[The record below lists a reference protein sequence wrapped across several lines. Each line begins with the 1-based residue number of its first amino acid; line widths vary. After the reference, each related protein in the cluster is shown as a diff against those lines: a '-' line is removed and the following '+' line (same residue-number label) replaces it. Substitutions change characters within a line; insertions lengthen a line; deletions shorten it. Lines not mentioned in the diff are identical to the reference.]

1 MTSERIDSNDSNR
14 FSKFPRFE
22 IELRR
27 SVCLLRAREI
37 IGDCFAAKTARFRE
51 SGEAMESQTQGKTQ
65 RPAENL
71 KSRVSFRHVSS
82 VRFHGSRLSV
92 VPMSLRLRACARDA
106 TAEWLTSKTT
116 PPRRVPSGR
125 RASPP
130 PPGAASAAPPRA
142 RCARHQSTKNLPSL
156 FPHFLRE
163 IPIASVGDDALVTR
177 ATLTIPPLLSPRY
190 ARSRRTSISSTSS
203 PRAAPPRPRPPRS
216 TLPTTPRIPAS
227 KGPTRPRTP
236 PPDPLRAARRRRARA
251 RPPPTPRLPRAGAMR
266 TPPRPRPSSRRRR
279 RRPRRRRRRRPPRAR
294 PRRSRFDSARP
305 TTSSCASPAM
315 RARAPSGATPRDRPD
330 RRAACLVVD
339 FRDRAAPRASTRR
352 APRLESPLT
361 TISLSPFSRSRAIMH
376 RRGFR
381 LPIAQV
387 QGSVQ
392 LGALHPR
399 GRAGNA
405 RDASQRDPGVRLGHV
420 RLPPGT
426 SHVRSSRASRPD
438 ATCFFFRC
446 FSRTARPLV
455 VASVC
460 QLENVETGSGTRSSG
475 ASARGRGSARSI
487 ALDRSRARHPDGP
500 DSRISAFSHARG
512 APRSTARR
520 R

>member
-1 MTSERIDSNDSNR
+1 ML
-14 FSKFPRFE
+14 F
-22 IELRR
+22 R
-27 SVCLLRAREI
+27 S
-37 IGDCFAAKTARFRE
+37 
-51 SGEAMESQTQGKTQ
+51 
-65 RPAENL
+65 
-71 KSRVSFRHVSS
+71 
-82 VRFHGSRLSV
+82 
-92 VPMSLRLRACARDA
+92 
-106 TAEWLTSKTT
+106 
-116 PPRRVPSGR
+116 
-125 RASPP
+125 
-130 PPGAASAAPPRA
+130 
-142 RCARHQSTKNLPSL
+142 
-156 FPHFLRE
+156 
-163 IPIASVGDDALVTR
+163 
-177 ATLTIPPLLSPRY
+177 
-190 ARSRRTSISSTSS
+190 
-203 PRAAPPRPRPPRS
+203 
-216 TLPTTPRIPAS
+216 
-227 KGPTRPRTP
+227 
-236 PPDPLRAARRRRARA
+236 
-251 RPPPTPRLPRAGAMR
+251 
-266 TPPRPRPSSRRRR
+266 RRR

-455 VASVC
+455 VTSVC